1 MDKDMHKRMDQD
13 TAQAT
18 DEDTGKAMDKEIT
31 GQDQQRA
38 GTQVQQSKQPQS
50 QQPQSKQGRPRQDRS
65 KQRRTRDLW
74 AAAAGLVAV
83 GTAVVLGELAASLVS
98 PTVSPVTAVGGA
110 VIDAVPPGVKEW
122 VISVFGTADKL
133 ALLGGMALVIAALA
147 ALSGVLEVRRR
158 FAGVAVI
165 AVFGAVGLVAVLS
178 RADLTANAIP
188 VPVLV
193 ALVGIALL
201 RWLIRK
207 LEGWLPAP
215 DGAPD
220 GARAAAS
227 AAASVPPETVPP
239 ETAPAET
246 PAVAQPV
253 PVVAPAAET
262 SPPETPAATQPAEP
276 PAGEAGPARRR
287 FLLALGG
294 TAAVAAVAGV
304 LASTLRGAAAVVSDV
319 RSKLALPAAALP
331 APPIPAGA
339 EIRLDGLGPLVTPN
353 KDFYRIDTA
362 LRVPLVDPAQW
373 TLKVTGLVEREIELD
388 FATLL
393 AKPLTERH
401 VTIACVSNE
410 VGGDLIGNAK
420 WLGWPV
426 RELLAMA
433 GPKPGADMVL
443 SRSTDGWTAGTPLEA
458 LTDSRDALLVV
469 GMNGEP
475 LPLEHGFPVRM
486 IVPGLYGYVSATKW
500 VTELK
505 VTRYADDVAYWTPRG
520 WSERGPIKTSS
531 RIDVPQDGRSVTAGT
546 VVFGGVAWDQHTGI
560 GKVELRVN
568 RGDWKQA
575 ELAPGISKDT
585 WYQWKLALPLTP
597 GRYEVQVRA
606 TDLDGVPQVEES
618 APVAPS
624 GATGFHTVRVDVKS
638 Q

>member
-1 MDKDMHKRMDQD
+1 MSSGVGFDGQGK
-13 TAQAT
+13 
-18 DEDTGKAMDKEIT
+18 ETGGTLAGRE
-31 GQDQQRA
+31 QQHTEPGDR
-38 GTQVQQSKQPQS
+38 QRQS
-50 QQPQSKQGRPRQDRS
+50 
-65 KQRRTRDLW
+65 RDLW
-74 AAAAGLVAV
+74 AAGAGLVAV
-83 GTAVVLGELAASLVS
+83 GAAVVLGELTASLVS
-98 PTVSPVTAVGGA
+98 PTVSPVTAVGGV
-110 VIDAVPPGVKEW
+110 VIDTVPPGVKEW
-122 VISVFGTADKL
+122 AISLFGTADKV

-158 FAGVAVI
+158 FAGVILI

-207 LEGWLPAP
+207 LLEWQP
-215 DGAPD
+215 DAG
-220 GARAAAS
+220 RR
-227 AAASVPPETVPP
+227 
-239 ETAPAET
+239 
-246 PAVAQPV
+246 PAVASGPSETTPV
-253 PVVAPAAET
+253 EPAPQDAPAVAR
-262 SPPETPAATQPAEP
+262 ADATAND
-276 PAGEAGPARRR
+276 AGPARRR

-319 RSKLALPAAALP
+319 RSKLVLPVPAAP

-353 KDFYRIDTA
+353 RDFYRIDTA
-362 LRVPLVDPAQW
+362 LRVPLVDPAEW

-388 FATLL
+388 YAILL

-410 VGGDLIGNAK
+410 VGGDLIGNAR

-458 LTDSRDALLVV
+458 LTDNRDALLAVA
-469 GMNGEP
+469 MNGEP

-531 RIDVPQDGRSVTAGT
+531 RIDVPRDGANVKGGT
-546 VVFGGVAWDQHTGI
+546 VVFGGVAWAQHTGI

-568 RGDWKQA
+568 RGDWHQTG
-575 ELAPGISKDT
+575 LAPGISKDT
-585 WYQWKLALPLTP
+585 WYQWKLALPLEP
-597 GRYEVQVRA
+597 GQYEVQVRA
-606 TDLDGVPQVEES
+606 TALDGVPQAEES
-618 APVAPS
+618 APVAPN
-624 GATGFHTVRVDVKS
+624 GATGYHTVRVDVKS
-638 Q
+638 

>member
-1 MDKDMHKRMDQD
+1 MNSGVGFDGQGKEMDGTVAGKDHEQGGTQGQRGPTRQPE
-13 TAQAT
+13 AQQPRT
-18 DEDTGKAMDKEIT
+18 E
-31 GQDQQRA
+31 QQR
-38 GTQVQQSKQPQS
+38 T
-50 QQPQSKQGRPRQDRS
+50 
-65 KQRRTRDLW
+65 KQRRVRDLW
-74 AAAAGLVAV
+74 AAGAGLVAV
-83 GTAVVLGELAASLVS
+83 GTAVVLGELTASLVS

-122 VISVFGTADKL
+122 VISVFGTADKV

-147 ALSGVLEVRRR
+147 ALCGVLEVRHR
-158 FAGVAVI
+158 FAGVALI

-188 VPVLV
+188 VPILV

-207 LEGWLPAP
+207 LLEWQPAAGGTP
-215 DGAPD
+215 TGE
-220 GARAAAS
+220 
-227 AAASVPPETVPP
+227 VPSP
-239 ETAPAET
+239 ETAVSE
-246 PAVAQPV
+246 
-253 PVVAPAAET
+253 APAA
-262 SPPETPAATQPAEP
+262 SPATAP
-276 PAGEAGPARRR
+276 PADGPASDAGPARRR

-319 RSKLALPAAALP
+319 RSKLALPAPAAP
-331 APPIPAGA
+331 APPIPAAA

-362 LRVPLVDPAQW
+362 LRVPLVDPETW
-373 TLKVTGLVEREIELD
+373 TLKVTGMVEREIEID

-410 VGGDLIGNAK
+410 VGGDLIGNAR

-433 GPKPGADMVL
+433 GPKAGADMVL

-458 LTDSRDALLVV
+458 LTDGRDALLAV

-475 LPLEHGFPVRM
+475 LPLEHGFPVRL

-531 RIDVPQDGRSVTAGT
+531 RIDVPQDGRNVAAGT
-546 VVFGGVAWDQHTGI
+546 VVFGGVAWAQHTGI

-585 WYQWKLALPLTP
+585 WYQWKLALALTP

-606 TDLDGVPQVEES
+606 TALDGVPQVEES

-624 GATGFHTVRVDVKS
+624 GATGYHTVRVDVKS
-638 Q
+638 

>member
-1 MDKDMHKRMDQD
+1 MDE
-13 TAQAT
+13 TLA
-18 DEDTGKAMDKEIT
+18 GKAHEQDGT
-31 GQDQQRA
+31 QGQRGWARQQPTHQQR
-38 GTQVQQSKQPQS
+38 TQEPPTLQLRS
-50 QQPQSKQGRPRQDRS
+50 QQPPTR
-65 KQRRTRDLW
+65 QRRERDLW

-110 VIDAVPPGVKEW
+110 VIDTVPPGVKEW
-122 VISVFGTADKL
+122 VISVFGTADKV
-133 ALLGGMALVIAALA
+133 ALLVGMALVIAALA
-147 ALSGVLEVRRR
+147 ALAGVLEVRRR
-158 FAGVAVI
+158 FAGVILI
-165 AVFGAVGLVAVLS
+165 AVFGAVGLMAVLS

-201 RWLIRK
+201 RWLVRK
-207 LEGWLPAP
+207 LLEWQPVAGDAPA
-215 DGAPD
+215 
-220 GARAAAS
+220 
-227 AAASVPPETVPP
+227 P
-239 ETAPAET
+239 ETAQPDAPAD
-246 PAVAQPV
+246 AQPV
-253 PVVAPAAET
+253 VQDAPAAAE
-262 SPPETPAATQPAEP
+262 PAPAAPQPAVPEAPAAAEP
-276 PAGEAGPARRR
+276 AHATANETGPARRR

-304 LASTLRGAAAVVSDV
+304 LASTLRGATAVVSDV
-319 RSKLALPAAALP
+319 RSKLVLPKPAIP
-331 APPIPAGA
+331 APPVPAGA
-339 EIRLDGLGPLVTPN
+339 EFRLAGLTPLVTPN
-353 KDFYRIDTA
+353 REFYRIDTA
-362 LRVPLVDPAQW
+362 LRVPLVDPAEW

-410 VGGDLIGNAK
+410 VGGDLIGNAR

-433 GPKPGADMVL
+433 GPKAGADMVL

-475 LPLEHGFPVRM
+475 LPLEHGFPVRL

-531 RIDVPQDGRSVTAGT
+531 RIDVPRDGSRVTAGT

-568 RGDWKQA
+568 RGDWHQA

-597 GRYEVQVRA
+597 GQYEVQVRA
-606 TDLDGVPQVEES
+606 TALDGVPQVEES
-618 APVAPS
+618 APVAPN

-638 Q
+638 

>member
-1 MDKDMHKRMDQD
+1 MSSGVGFDGQGKEMDGTLAGKDRQ
-13 TAQAT
+13 Q
-18 DEDTGKAMDKEIT
+18 TGT
-31 GQDQQRA
+31 
-38 GTQVQQSKQPQS
+38 
-50 QQPQSKQGRPRQDRS
+50 QGRPGPNGQQQAPQQHTR
-65 KQRRTRDLW
+65 QRRARDLW
-74 AAAAGLVAV
+74 AAGAGLVAV
-83 GTAVVLGELAASLVS
+83 GTAVVLGELTASLVS

-110 VIDAVPPGVKEW
+110 VIDTVPPGVKEW
-122 VISVFGTADKL
+122 VISVFGTADKV

-158 FAGVAVI
+158 FAGVILI
-165 AVFGAVGLVAVLS
+165 AVFGAVGLVAVVS
-178 RADLTANAIP
+178 RADATFNAMP

-193 ALVGIALL
+193 ALVGMALL

-207 LEGWLPAP
+207 LLEWRPV
-215 DGAPD
+215 
-220 GARAAAS
+220 AAA
-227 AAASVPPETVPP
+227 E
-239 ETAPAET
+239 PARSET
-246 PAVAQPV
+246 PAV
-253 PVVAPAAET
+253 
-262 SPPETPAATQPAEP
+262 QPAPSEAP
-276 PAGEAGPARRR
+276 SAKQSAGAAANDAGPARRR

-294 TAAVAAVAGV
+294 TAAVGAVAGV

-319 RSKLALPAAALP
+319 RSKLVLPVPAAP
-331 APPIPAGA
+331 APRVPAGA
-339 EIRLDGLGPLVTPN
+339 GFRLAGLSPLVTPN
-353 KDFYRIDTA
+353 REFYRIDTA
-362 LRVPLVDPAQW
+362 LRVPLVDPAEW

-410 VGGDLIGNAK
+410 VGGDLIGNAR

-433 GPKPGADMVL
+433 GPKAGADMVL

-458 LTDSRDALLVV
+458 LTDGRDALLVV

-500 VTELK
+500 LTELK

-531 RIDVPQDGRSVTAGT
+531 RIDVPRDGANVTGGT
-546 VVFGGVAWDQHTGI
+546 VVFGGVAWAQHTGI

-568 RGDWKQA
+568 RGDWRQA

-585 WYQWKLALPLTP
+585 WYQWKLALPLEP

-606 TDLDGVPQVEES
+606 TALDGVPQVEES
-618 APVAPS
+618 APVAPN

-638 Q
+638 

>member
-1 MDKDMHKRMDQD
+1 MDKDMHKRLDQD

-38 GTQVQQSKQPQS
+38 GTQVQKSTQS
-50 QQPQSKQGRPRQDRS
+50 RPRQDRS
-65 KQRRTRDLW
+65 KDRRTRDLW

-83 GTAVVLGELAASLVS
+83 GTAVVLGELTASLVS

-158 FAGVAVI
+158 FAGVAII

-207 LEGWLPAP
+207 LETWLPDP
-215 DGAPD
+215 YGAPD
-220 GARAAAS
+220 GATDGEPAAA
-227 AAASVPPETVPP
+227 TVPP
-239 ETAPAET
+239 EPDPSET
-246 PAVAQPV
+246 RAAAQPV

-262 SPPETPAATQPAEP
+262 SPPETPAAARAAEP

-319 RSKLALPAAALP
+319 RSKLAIPTAASP

-575 ELAPGISKDT
+575 ELGPGISKDT

-606 TDLDGVPQVEES
+606 TDLEGVPQVEES

-638 Q
+638 

>member
-1 MDKDMHKRMDQD
+1 MTSETHNHMDQD
-13 TAQAT
+13 A
-18 DEDTGKAMDKEIT
+18 GKAMNEEIA
-31 GQDQQRA
+31 GQD
-38 GTQVQQSKQPQS
+38 
-50 QQPQSKQGRPRQDRS
+50 
-65 KQRRTRDLW
+65 KQREGWQVRRGGTRQPEAQQTQAKRRRVRELW
-74 AAAAGLVAV
+74 AAGAGLVAV
-83 GTAVVLGELAASLVS
+83 GTAVVLGELTASLVS

-122 VISVFGTADKL
+122 VISVFGTADKV
-133 ALLGGMALVIAALA
+133 ALLGGMSLVIAALA

-158 FAGVAVI
+158 FAGVALI

-178 RADLTANAIP
+178 RADLTVNAIP

-207 LEGWLPAP
+207 LEVWLPATGEP
-215 DGAPD
+215 IVP
-220 GARAAAS
+220 AAAPTE
-227 AAASVPPETVPP
+227 VPAT
-239 ETAPAET
+239 
-246 PAVAQPV
+246 AQPV
-253 PVVAPAAET
+253 PVVAPAVESNLSRA
-262 SPPETPAATQPAEP
+262 PAAGQPAAGQPAAAQPAEP
-276 PAGEAGPARRR
+276 PASEPPAAEAGPARRR

-304 LASTLRGAAAVVSDV
+304 LASTLRGAAAVVSEV
-319 RSKLALPAAALP
+319 RSKLALPAPAAP

-362 LRVPLVDPAQW
+362 LRVPLVDPETW
-373 TLKVTGLVEREIELD
+373 TLKVTGMVEREIEID
-388 FATLL
+388 FAALL

-410 VGGDLIGNAK
+410 VGGDLIGNAR

-433 GPKPGADMVL
+433 GPKAGADMVL

-475 LPLEHGFPVRM
+475 LPLEHGFPVRL

-531 RIDVPQDGRSVTAGT
+531 RIDVPRDGANVTGGT
-546 VVFGGVAWDQHTGI
+546 VVFGGVAWAQHTGI

-585 WYQWKLALPLTP
+585 WYQWKLALALTP

-606 TDLDGVPQVEES
+606 TALDGVPQVEES

-624 GATGFHTVRVDVKS
+624 GATGYHTVRVDVKS
-638 Q
+638 